1 MKKDSI
7 VYLQDISDAIA
18 KIERYTYHMSFDE
31 FIANHMCHDAVIKN
45 LEVIGEA
52 AHRLPKDF
60 IHQNPSFPLKETID
74 MRNFLIHDYSNIDLE
89 IVWKTIKDD
98 IPSLK
103 DQIINLLGEKPTSEN

>member
-31 FIANHMCHDAVIKN
+31 FVTNQMCQDAVIKN

-52 AHRLPKDF
+52 AHRLSEDF
-60 IHQNPSFPLKETID
+60 STQHPTFPLKETID
-74 MRNFLIHDYSNIDLE
+74 LRNFLVHDYSNIDLNV
-89 IVWKTIKDD
+89 VWKTIMDD
-98 IPSLK
+98 IPPLK
-103 DQIINLLGEKPTSEN
+103 TLVSGLISH